1 MRLLLVNPNTN
12 AATTETMRRIAARAA
27 PAGVD
32 VEGLT
37 VTRGA
42 ALITD
47 PEALARAAE
56 AVAEAEVA
64 IRARAPDAV
73 IVAAFGDPGRAALAE
88 RLAVP
93 VIGIG
98 EAGMRAGAAGGRR
111 FAVVTTTP
119 ALVGSITAMAER
131 LGLAKQFAGVEL
143 TEGDAATVTGDP
155 MLLPGALEAA
165 SRPWGSA
172 AARSPRPPEASP
184 SPASRSSSR
193 CRPPSP
199 GRSPRRASEV
209 EVGSRGGPSAA
220 AIEAS
225 IPRLLP
231 NLGADPAPAVSGARD
246 LSHVERPFSPVTDT
260 PTRDRSARGRIVRAP
275 PRLAR
280 RFRSCQDVN
289 LKSRDETLDRGP
301 GERGRI
307 GRNASV
313 CVEGPLRQAA

>member
-165 SRPWGSA
+165 SRRAIAEGDVAALVIGGGPLA
-172 AARSPRPPEASP
+172 EAARGLAFAGIEIVEPV
-184 SPASRSSSR
+184 PAAVA
-193 CRPPSP
+193 
-199 GRSPRRASEV
+199 RAI
-209 EVGSRGGPSAA
+209 AA
-220 AIEAS
+220 TGI
-225 IPRLLP
+225 
-231 NLGADPAPAVSGARD
+231 
-246 LSHVERPFSPVTDT
+246 
-260 PTRDRSARGRIVRAP
+260 
-275 PRLAR
+275 
-280 RFRSCQDVN
+280 
-289 LKSRDETLDRGP
+289 
-301 GERGRI
+301 
-307 GRNASV
+307 
-313 CVEGPLRQAA
+313 